1 MPSTI
6 PLCVHVP
13 VATMVPVDEF
23 VHTAGTAFFECG
35 RVTAVTPWQVSTVM
49 ESAGVQTISN
59 HACSTLLQALN
70 MRAELHTACA
80 AVLAATPGVLFKHYA
95 TWLHLCIHVV
105 CLAGLDPSGQVPML
119 SCAVCLQPAAVQ
131 QLYDYPMTT
140 CMINVACVRSII
152 ASFELHSWRV
162 WKCTTVVSRCRALVQ
177 YRETA
182 FRVRIVCFSYHPA
195 ALVHCINIAP
205 IM

>member
-80 AVLAATPGVLFKHYA
+80 AVLAATPGVLFKHYLRRGCIFA
-95 TWLHLCIHVV
+95 SMLCAWQVLIPVV
-105 CLAGLDPSGQVPML
+105 
-119 SCAVCLQPAAVQ
+119 
-131 QLYDYPMTT
+131 
-140 CMINVACVRSII
+140 
-152 ASFELHSWRV
+152 
-162 WKCTTVVSRCRALVQ
+162 KCQCCLVQ
-177 YRETA
+177 C
-182 FRVRIVCFSYHPA
+182 VCSLLLCSSCTIIP
-195 ALVHCINIAP
+195 
-205 IM
+205 